1 MVLAVLNLIPQPR
14 MVEVT
19 EGKTIPVSSPIRE
32 TIDGTIAPEG
42 YRLEVNPT
50 GSVTIVSSDASGAFY
65 ARQTLEQMRGFRLP
79 WGLTPWMESC

>member
-1 MVLAVLNLIPQPR
+1 MALGSMALVVLNLIPQPR

-19 EGKTIPVSSPIRE
+19 EGKMIPSSSPIRE

-50 GSVTIVSSDASGAFY
+50 GSVMITSSDAAGRELCAVGVMGV
-65 ARQTLEQMRGFRLP
+65 ARG
-79 WGLTPWMESC
+79 CD